1 MTQEVLDDA
10 YIGYSEELAIFQK
23 PIQNVGIKNNHITTF
38 YPVNDFSTQG
48 VIQFQIN
55 NNSSNYLDLRRTRLN
70 ITCKIVR
77 QNGVSIEP
85 VTVAKDSNSREKRA
99 KDEES
104 TDAAASTST
113 SADTSTKQATVGVV
127 NNFMHSM
134 FSRVDVALQNKV
146 LTHSDESYP
155 YLAYFKALLHTNTE
169 MKNTTLQMGMFYK
182 DTPGELGDPN
192 WQLGDNKGLTKR
204 SSFFAN
210 SNEVD
215 MSGNL
220 YCDILEIYKFIPNGV
235 NLGITLYPSTPE
247 FCLMAPELTAGGYK
261 VQITRASLSVSMIEV
276 IPEILVSHAE
286 IMHNKQ
292 AIFPYIKT
300 EVKKFTLGKG
310 QFLCTVND
318 PFAGRVPCE
327 MVCGLV
333 TDVSNHGT
341 LFTNP
346 FMFEHTSLNFI
357 QVTVDGHDLGQ
368 GPIIPSYNKT
378 PETSSYIDAYK
389 TLCGIEYG
397 DHFNPLS
404 HEEYM
409 QGYTFYRFDADS
421 QYISNNDDILPL
433 KRTGNLRISLRFA
446 AALPEPTTLIVF
458 AKFPATVTIDKY
470 RGVTDV

>member
-38 YPVNDFSTQG
+38 YPINDFSTQG

-77 QNGVSIEP
+77 QNGNSIEP
-85 VTVAKDSNSREKRA
+85 VTVAKDNNSREKRA

-104 TDAAASTST
+104 TDTETNTST
-113 SADTSTKQATVGVV
+113 AANTSTNQASVGVV

-134 FSRVDVALQNKV
+134 FSRIDVALQNKV

-155 YLAYFKALLHTNTE
+155 YLAYFKALLHTNNE
-169 MKNTTLQMGMFYK
+169 LKNTTLQMGMFYK

-192 WQLGDNKGLTKR
+192 WQLGDNEGLKKR

-247 FCLMAPELTAGGYK
+247 FCLMAPETTAGGY
-261 VQITRASLSVSMIEV
+261 
-276 IPEILVSHAE
+276 P
-286 IMHNKQ
+286 
-292 AIFPYIKT
+292 
-300 EVKKFTLGKG
+300 
-310 QFLCTVND
+310 
-318 PFAGRVPCE
+318 
-327 MVCGLV
+327 
-333 TDVSNHGT
+333 
-341 LFTNP
+341 
-346 FMFEHTSLNFI
+346 
-357 QVTVDGHDLGQ
+357 
-368 GPIIPSYNKT
+368 
-378 PETSSYIDAYK
+378 
-389 TLCGIEYG
+389 
-397 DHFNPLS
+397 
-404 HEEYM
+404 
-409 QGYTFYRFDADS
+409 
-421 QYISNNDDILPL
+421 
-433 KRTGNLRISLRFA
+433 
-446 AALPEPTTLIVF
+446 
-458 AKFPATVTIDKY
+458 
-470 RGVTDV
+470 